1 MHVVLAEA
9 LIYAGQADEALARV
23 RAAARLAPRSPGYYM
38 VQRFEALRWNGDL
51 DEALACAR
59 ESIARSPELQI
70 PRVNL
75 VSVLMDL
82 GHEGEAREAAR
93 ELLALHPRFSV
104 TAYGSG
110 QYYIDPTHHDHVLGG
125 LREAGLPD

>member
-1 MHVVLAEA
+1 MPPPGA
-9 LIYAGQADEALARV
+9 LSNSPLARARASV
-23 RAAARLAPRSPGYYM
+23 RMSPRSTRYY
-38 VQRFEALRWNGDL
+38 VINLFEALRWNGQL
-51 DEALACAR
+51 DEALITAR
-59 ESIARSPELQI
+59 DSIARSPDLQI
-70 PRVNL
+70 PRINL